1 MEMSSKKKF
10 STRMK
15 MAVGAVA
22 AALVIL
28 PTSAAVA
35 NAHSSAPVS
44 TKVNWQIA
52 LRHSTAYPRATGSA
66 QYQTQPGQ
74 REFQAE
80 VDHIRSLAGSR
91 VTVKVNGSVVAR
103 PKVSA
108 LGHAQLT
115 RNTELGQAVPKIV
128 HGSKVAIQTGGGVRI
143 VSGTF

>member
-1 MEMSSKKKF
+1 MTSKRKF

-15 MAVGAVA
+15 MAAGALA
-22 AALVIL
+22 AALIIL
-28 PTSAAVA
+28 PTTAAVA
-35 NAHSSAPVS
+35 NAQGGAPASA
-44 TKVNWQIA
+44 KVNWQIA
-52 LRHSTAYPRATGSA
+52 LTHSTAYPRATGSA

-80 VDHIRSLAGSR
+80 VDHIKSLAGSR
-91 VTVKVNGSVVAR
+91 VTVKVNGGVVGR

-115 RNTELGQAVPKIV
+115 RNTERGQAVPRIV
-128 HGSKVAIQTGGGVRI
+128 HGSKVVIRTGGGVRI